1 MILICLPYAG
11 GSKAIYYNWKGKFNN
26 NIKLEPVELKGRGS
40 RYGEGHYNDL
50 QDAVND
56 IYLKIK
62 DKIINEEYAIFGH
75 SMGSL
80 LAFELYYKIFE
91 NTGKIPKHIF
101 FSGYSAPH
109 CENKD
114 DVIHDLP
121 DNEFIGKV
129 LEFGG
134 TPTEVSENKD
144 ILELAIPI
152 LRNDFKIVELYKY
165 KHKSKPIQC
174 DITILNGSKDKITSE
189 ELDGW
194 KLHSA
199 KTVKIITFNGD
210 HFFINNNV
218 DEIIKL
224 IENTLLF

>member
-11 GSKAIYYNWKGKFNN
+11 GSKAVYYNWKGKFNN
-26 NIKLEPVELKGRGS
+26 NIKLEPIELKGRGS
-40 RYGEGHYNDL
+40 RYSEGYYTDL
-50 QDAVND
+50 EDAVND
-56 IYLKIK
+56 IYLNIK

-80 LAFELYYKIFE
+80 LAFELYYKILE
-91 NTGKIPKHIF
+91 SGGRIPKHIF
-101 FSGYSAPH
+101 FSGYMAPH

-114 DVIHDLP
+114 EIIHDLP
-121 DNEFIGKV
+121 DDEFISKV
-129 LEFGG
+129 LDFGG

-174 DITILNGSKDKITSE
+174 DITILNGREDTMTPE
-189 ELDGW
+189 ELNGW
-194 KLHSA
+194 KLHST
-199 KTVKIITFNGD
+199 KNVNICTFEGN
-210 HFFINNNV
+210 HFFIDDNL

-224 IENTLLF
+224 IESALL